1 MCYKSHNAF
10 TIGGSILTLDVSENS
25 SLWTEESLT
34 TLDEENLSNLPL
46 SLELEAISEELAN
59 KGPIQ
64 TEVQLRYIEYY
75 RLLVLFKLL
84 DLTVK
89 YKYAI
94 KCLNYQ
100 FLFSPVTN
108 CAHFNSLLASL
119 LKMSRNL

>member
-1 MCYKSHNAF
+1 MYISLSFFFISVYISKIIFHIF

-64 TEVQLRYIEYY
+64 TEVQLRYWEYH
-75 RLLVLFKLL
+75 LLSFKDVLFYFTQKAINSAM
-84 DLTVK
+84 K
-89 YKYAI
+89 Y
-94 KCLNYQ
+94 
-100 FLFSPVTN
+100 S
-108 CAHFNSLLASL
+108 
-119 LKMSRNL
+119 